1 MLGRHVCGLCVTH
14 SVRGRPRDGRSRDT
28 QSPLVPFPRTSV
40 ARKRCAPGRAGSP
53 GQLCACVKRVQWNEL
68 LLS

>member
-14 SVRGRPRDGRSRDT
+14 SVRDGRETDGHETLRA
-28 QSPLVPFPRTSV
+28 PFPFPRTSV

-53 GQLCACVKRVQWNEL
+53 GHVCACVKRVQWNEL